1 MHYYQRHLGD
11 YSTATPHLSLTEHGA
26 YTKLLDYYYS
36 TEHPI
41 PDDRCERIAGAFD
54 PHERDAVRAV
64 LAQFFT
70 LTDAGWANDR
80 ADSEIASYRAKSLKA
95 KESAEARWK
104 RTQCDGN
111 ANAYPN
117 AMLAVNQEP
126 VTNSHK
132 IKSTVRL
139 TATRFGAFWE
149 IYPNK
154 KGKQEAEKR
163 WKRAGLDAMA
173 PEILAHVRLMT
184 EADDG
189 WKRGYVPM
197 GSTYLNQARWTDV
210 PQAAPVQTNG
220 HANGHPITVT
230 PARIKTA
237 KEALSEGE
245 GPLANAIGYAHQR
258 FSLHGDAALRDE
270 EIRQARERYA

>member
-64 LAQFFT
+64 LQQFFT

-80 ADSEIASYRAKSLKA
+80 ADSEIAAYRAKSLKA

-117 AMLAVNQEP
+117 AMLTINQEP
-126 VTNSHK
+126 LPKK
-132 IKSTVRL
+132 IKSTVQR
-139 TATRFGAFWE
+139 TAARFPDFWDE
-149 IYPNK
+149 YPNK

-163 WKRAGLDAMA
+163 WRRDGLDAMA
-173 PEILAHVRLMT
+173 DQIIDHVRLMAKT
-184 EADDG
+184 DDG
-189 WKRGYVPM
+189 WRRGFVPM

-210 PQAAPVQTNG
+210 PQAAPERVNG
-220 HANGHPITVT
+220 HHIVVP
-230 PARIKTA
+230 TA
-237 KEALSEGE
+237 KQKTLAEALAPTESKLE
-245 GPLANAIGYAHQR
+245 NAINHARQMYI
-258 FSLHGDAALRDE
+258 LHGDAGQLEAD
-270 EIRQARERYA
+270 IAAAKERFA